1 MNHKRLLQA
10 FVLFMVALSSLGFA
24 GRASAW
30 GCASYITVQWGDTL
44 SGLAAYCGTTVE
56 AIRAANPGLGW
67 WVYAGQTLYIPGGS
81 SYSYSYSY
89 DYSSYGGNYVVQR
102 GDTLYRI
109 ARAHGVTVNDLL
121 AANPNIWSA
130 SVIYAGQVIYIPAAP
145 AYHTVSYGETMR
157 SIAAWYGTTVYSLQL
172 LNPQIWDVNL
182 IYPGQ
187 VIRVR

>member
-1 MNHKRLLQA
+1 MIGKRA
-10 FVLFMVALSSLGFA
+10 FQILVLTAVVFSSLGFA
-24 GRASAW
+24 GSASAW
-30 GCASYITVQWGDTL
+30 YCSSYVTVQWGDTL
-44 SGLAAYCGTTVE
+44 SGIAAYCGTTVE

-67 WVYAGQTLYIPGGS
+67 WVYAGQVLYIPGDT
-81 SYSYSYSY
+81 SYSYNYSYST
-89 DYSSYGGNYVVQR
+89 YGGNYVVQW
-102 GDTLYRI
+102 GDTLAKI
-109 ARAHGVTVNDLL
+109 ASAHGVTVNDLL

-130 SVIYAGQVIYIPAAP
+130 SVIYAGQVIYVPAAP

-172 LNPQIWDVNL
+172 LNPNIYDINY